1 MASLQSLKRLGWAVR
16 EPTTLEL
23 QPDEA
28 LQAVFDEGIQVGEVA
43 RSHGPGNALIAL
55 PYHAYA
61 ERMAATGAALH
72 GGTPALNEAS
82 CRASQ
87 VDVSVGILGEPV
99 GGRQRHPSG
108 SARKAPR
115 TSISTG

>member
-1 MASLQSLKRLGWAVR
+1 MASLQSLKRPGWAVR
-16 EPTTLEL
+16 EPTAPEL
-23 QPDEA
+23 QPDEV

-43 RSHGPGNALIAL
+43 RSHGPGNALIDL

-72 GGTPALNEAS
+72 GGTPVLNEAS

-87 VDVSVGILGEPV
+87 VDVSVGILGKPV

-108 SARKAPR
+108 SAPRAAR
-115 TSISTG
+115 TSIATG